1 MPRWLSSQAQQ
12 QKVPPAAFYAQ
23 PTHTYGPNR
32 DQPRSTMTTIEA
44 DKLLK
49 EREESAVFA
58 DGLEE
63 AFIGIG
69 YQNYS
74 PVAIYSKSK
83 AIQCF
88 IKEGMDEEQAYEYFD
103 YNVAGAYV
111 GGATPIFLEDDN

>member
-1 MPRWLSSQAQQ
+1 
-12 QKVPPAAFYAQ
+12 
-23 PTHTYGPNR
+23 
-32 DQPRSTMTTIEA
+32 MTTIEA

-49 EREESAVFA
+49 EREESVMFA

-88 IKEGMDEEQAYEYFD
+88 IKEGMNEEQAYEYFD

-111 GGATPIFLEDDN
+111 GEATPIFLEDDN

>member
-1 MPRWLSSQAQQ
+1 
-12 QKVPPAAFYAQ
+12 
-23 PTHTYGPNR
+23 
-32 DQPRSTMTTIEA
+32 MTTIEA

-49 EREESAVFA
+49 EREESVMFA

-69 YQNYS
+69 YQFND
-74 PVAIYSKSK
+74 PIAIYSKSK

-88 IKEGMDEEQAYEYFD
+88 IGEGMDEEQAYEYFN
-103 YNVAGAYV
+103 YNVAGANV

>member
-1 MPRWLSSQAQQ
+1 
-12 QKVPPAAFYAQ
+12 
-23 PTHTYGPNR
+23 
-32 DQPRSTMTTIEA
+32 MTTVEA

-49 EREESAVFA
+49 EREESVVFA

-69 YQNYS
+69 YQFND
-74 PVAIYSKSK
+74 PIAIYSKSK

-88 IKEGMDEEQAYEYFD
+88 IGEGMDEEQAYEYFD

>member
-1 MPRWLSSQAQQ
+1 
-12 QKVPPAAFYAQ
+12 
-23 PTHTYGPNR
+23 
-32 DQPRSTMTTIEA
+32 MTTIEA

-49 EREESAVFA
+49 EREESVMFA

-88 IKEGMDEEQAYEYFD
+88 IKEGMNEDQAYEYFD

-111 GGATPIFLEDDN
+111 GEATPIFLEDDN

>member
-1 MPRWLSSQAQQ
+1 
-12 QKVPPAAFYAQ
+12 
-23 PTHTYGPNR
+23 
-32 DQPRSTMTTIEA
+32 MTTIEA

-49 EREESAVFA
+49 EREESVVFA

>member
-1 MPRWLSSQAQQ
+1 
-12 QKVPPAAFYAQ
+12 
-23 PTHTYGPNR
+23 
-32 DQPRSTMTTIEA
+32 MTTAEA

-49 EREESAVFA
+49 EREESVVFA

-63 AFIGIG
+63 AFMGIG

-111 GGATPIFLEDDN
+111 GGATPIFLEDGD